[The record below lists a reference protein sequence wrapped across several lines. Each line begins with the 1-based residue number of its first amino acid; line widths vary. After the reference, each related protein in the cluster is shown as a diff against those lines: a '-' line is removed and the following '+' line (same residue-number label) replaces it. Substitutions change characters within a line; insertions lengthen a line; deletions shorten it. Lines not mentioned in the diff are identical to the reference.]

1 MRIAIMERISSSQRI
16 LLIISDSEK
25 VKNVMNAIVVLNAS
39 MFNMESLHIIVLL
52 VFIYIRVL
60 DARTVLDASA

>member
-1 MRIAIMERISSSQRI
+1 MERIFSSQRI

-25 VKNVMNAIVVLNAS
+25 VKNVMNAIVVSNVPT
-39 MFNMESLHIIVLL
+39 FNTESPHIIVPL

-60 DARTVLDASA
+60 DVRTVLDASE